1 MPAER
6 RPVDLLPSFDLSKVR
21 GAKPKELLVR
31 FVLGAAVSVVAG
43 IVSEGVGPRLGGVFL
58 AFPAILPASLTFV
71 QGKEGTHKA
80 DRDAT
85 GAVMGGLAL
94 VVFAAVAESTFTR
107 LNPALVLLC
116 SLAGWLLACA
126 AMYVVL
132 AAVRPDDCDRTKD

>member
-6 RPVDLLPSFDLSKVR
+6 RPVDLLPSADLSKIR

-31 FVLGAAVSVVAG
+31 FALGAAVSVLAG
-43 IVSEGVGPRLGGVFL
+43 IISKGVGPRLGGVFL

-80 DRDAT
+80 DRDAI
-85 GAVMGGLAL
+85 GAVLGGLAL
-94 VVFAAVAESTFTR
+94 VVFATVAESTFTR

-126 AMYVVL
+126 TMYVIL